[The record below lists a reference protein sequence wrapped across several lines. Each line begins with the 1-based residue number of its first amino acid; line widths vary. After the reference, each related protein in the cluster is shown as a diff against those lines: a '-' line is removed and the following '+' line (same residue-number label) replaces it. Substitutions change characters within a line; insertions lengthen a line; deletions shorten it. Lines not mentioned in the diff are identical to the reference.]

1 MAHVEDRSIN
11 ATVNTAGPANASVSL
26 GAVSRVAVATA
37 DDTHAAGRLFWY
49 REVAAVLSFYF
60 GYSMIRNLFGS
71 NAVDPSVA
79 LRNALRV
86 VTVERYVGSFAEA
99 DFQRFF
105 LEWSTPFVRF
115 WNLYYGTLHFVA
127 TAGVMVWLFR
137 RRPDIYPRWRNGLA
151 AMTGLALVGFSL
163 FPLMPP
169 RLLAD
174 TGIYGGGDLRF
185 SGFVDTLHQFPTL
198 WSFNSGTMQSV
209 SNQYAAMPSLHVG
222 WSLWCVAAVLPF
234 VRPLWGRV
242 LVALYVPATAFA
254 IVVTA
259 NHYWIDALG
268 GLAVFTVGYLIA
280 GRIDYA
286 KGLRRQLPVAN
297 RPTAAGNASTLV
309 D

>member
-1 MAHVEDRSIN
+1 MAYVDDPSANSVVN
-11 ATVNTAGPANASVSL
+11 AAGTTA
-26 GAVSRVAVATA
+26 AVAAVGTVAVAGTM
-37 DDTHAAGRLFWY
+37 TRLRWY
-49 REVAAVLSFYF
+49 REVAAVLGFYF
-60 GYSMIRNLFGS
+60 VYSMIRNVFGS

-86 VTVERYVGSFAEA
+86 VSIERAVGGFAEA
-99 DFQRFF
+99 DIQRFF
-105 LEWSTPFVRF
+105 LEWSTPFIRF
-115 WNLYYGTLHFVA
+115 WNLYYGTLHFVV

-137 RRPDIYPRWRNGLA
+137 RHPDIYPRWRNGLA

-174 TGIYGGGDLRF
+174 TGVYGGGDLRF
-185 SGFVDTLHQFPTL
+185 SGFVDTLYHFPTL

-222 WSLWCVAAVLPF
+222 WSLWCVAAVFPF
-234 VRPLWGRV
+234 VRPRWGRV
-242 LVALYVPATAFA
+242 LVSLYVPATVFA

-268 GLAVFTVGYLIA
+268 GVAVFTVGYLIA
-280 GRIDYA
+280 GRIDYV
-286 KGLRRQLPVAN
+286 KGLRRQRPDARRSTTVGDAN
-297 RPTAAGNASTLV
+297 TLV
-309 D
+309 G